1 MPVRETEFTCEFLS
15 FVDSW
20 RAGQWFYEAAIGLD
34 QRSSLRDLCDFCI
47 SWVILYTIFKYSEI
61 EYHVTFAANL
71 KGSSLNHERRRSQ
84 TNKKKESLLAISLRH
99 KLPPYDFYTQ
109 TKWVTVTSRW
119 RGDVV
124 VLADCRELCE
134 FLSFKSGI
142 PASRRLK
149 VLCVYFKLFSFMSTA
164 SQSSL
169 KATLCSNDCN

>member
-47 SWVILYTIFKYSEI
+47 SWVILYTIFQYSEI

-71 KGSSLNHERRRSQ
+71 KGSSLNYDRRRSQ
-84 TNKKKESLLAISLRH
+84 TNKKKWACLQTSLRN

-109 TKWVTVTSRW
+109 TKWVTVHQSVTWW
-119 RGDVV
+119 RGRP
-124 VLADCRELCE
+124 CRLPWTLWIFV
-134 FLSFKSGI
+134 FLKWHTGI
-142 PASRRLK
+142 SLSKGRL
-149 VLCVYFKLFSFMSTA
+149 
-164 SQSSL
+164 SL
-169 KATLCSNDCN
+169 L